1 MTLKPIN
8 EIDPHFQPPVLD
20 KDMHRYSPRKV
31 RWAVL
36 MLMLLAALIFVW
48 WAAMPTLAERAAA
61 DATATAVAAFTAAP

>member
-31 RWAVL
+31 RCAVL
-36 MLMLLAALIFVW
+36 MLMLLAVLIFVW
-48 WAAMPTLAERAAA
+48 WAATPSPAERAAL
-61 DATATAVAAFTAAP
+61 DATATAVAVVTAGP